1 MLSASVLVFLASL
14 AFSVYI
20 LLGYPLL
27 LAVLARRDHEV
38 RRRFEPRTVSVLLT
52 VYNGEKWI
60 RDKLR
65 SILSLDYP
73 RELMQVIAISDGSTD
88 GTDDIV
94 REFKEQGV
102 ELLRVPRG
110 GKAAALNA
118 GLRQARGEVLF
129 FTDVRQPLDAGCLK
143 SLVCCLGDPSVGA
156 ACGHVYFLG
165 GKEEQQAHM
174 GLYWRYE
181 KWIRLNHTR
190 IHSIQAGTGCIY
202 AMRRE
207 LAAPVPPDTLL
218 DDSYLPLCAFFRGY
232 RFVFDTGA
240 IAYEYPTTLD
250 AEFHRKVRT
259 LAGIYQLI
267 GIFPAL
273 IGPGN
278 RMWIHFVSHKL
289 GRLLAPFA
297 LILMAISSFG
307 LPGAWRP
314 AAIAAQG
321 AFYLAAALDSCIPAS
336 WPVKRIS
343 SLART
348 FVVLMAAA
356 LCAVAIFFVPAR
368 KLWKETQTARPPAPS
383 P

>member
-1 MLSASVLVFLASL
+1 MHSAAAVIFVASVSFTL
-14 AFSVYI
+14 YI
-20 LLGYPLL
+20 LFGYPLL
-27 LAVLARRDHEV
+27 LAVLARNEHKIRK
-38 RRRFEPRTVSVLLT
+38 RFEPQDVSILLT

-60 RDKLR
+60 RDKLQ
-65 SILSLDYP
+65 SILALDYP
-73 RELMQVIAISDGSTD
+73 PELRRVTVISDGSTD
-88 GTDDIV
+88 RTDEIV
-94 REFKEQGV
+94 REFAGQDV

-118 GLRQARGEVLF
+118 GLRAARGQILF
-129 FTDVRQPLDAGCLK
+129 FTDVRQPLDPGCLK
-143 SLVCCLGDPSVGA
+143 SLVACLGDPSVGA

-165 GKEEQQAHM
+165 DQEEQQAHM

-207 LAAPVPPDTLL
+207 LAAPIPPDTLL

-259 LAGIYQLI
+259 LAGVYQLI

-289 GRLLAPFA
+289 GRLLLPFT
-297 LILMAISSFG
+297 LILMAVSSFG
-307 LPGAWRP
+307 LPGAWR
-314 AAIAAQG
+314 AFAIVAQG
-321 AFYLAAALDSCIPAS
+321 AFYLLAGLDPWIAGS
-336 WPVKRIS
+336 WPIKRIS
-343 SLART
+343 SLAHT
-348 FVVLMAAA
+348 FVVLMAASF
-356 LCAVAIFFVPAR
+356 CAVNIFFVPAR
-368 KLWKETQTARPPAPS
+368 KLWKETPAG
-383 P
+383 